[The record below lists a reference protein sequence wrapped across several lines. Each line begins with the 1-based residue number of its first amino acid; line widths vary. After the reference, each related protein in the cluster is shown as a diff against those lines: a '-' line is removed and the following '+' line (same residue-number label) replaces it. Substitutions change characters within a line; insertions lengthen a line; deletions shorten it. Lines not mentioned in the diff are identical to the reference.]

1 MTRHFLAVFALVTF
15 AAPAAGASAPKFVR
29 VSWSDSDTA
38 RTAAVTWNTDS
49 LGDPSTIEYGLTT
62 AYGQVAEGK
71 AFQAN
76 GSIGVIHEVSL
87 AGLTPSTTY
96 HYRVGGP
103 GQWSPPATF
112 RTGPVDGCEPM
123 RFVALGDNRPDFD
136 KSPIEL
142 WNPILTEA
150 LSYEPAFVLNTGDL
164 VLDGAEDDQWLHFLE
179 VTGPGI
185 SHTPL
190 MPSIGNHD
198 DDKVEGD
205 AASYNQL
212 FTLPRN
218 DVSGSEDYYYFTHGD
233 AIFVAISSVTFTG
246 GKTQFA
252 EQAAWLDKV
261 LTENPKTWKFVWFH
275 YPPYTGSINLG
286 FADLAHPPN
295 EKGQNASLV
304 PIFDKHH
311 VDIVFNGHNHF
322 YQRFEPLCCGG
333 GADSGQPTGD
343 AATGTTYIVTGG
355 AGAFSY
361 DLSIVGPN
369 FDLCPLLNLAKGAV
383 ACSGRHH
390 FLVVDIDGLDLG
402 VRVYTSTAQ
411 FLNSEPANAK
421 LIDEFEIHKSGPAPN
436 CDPPVADP
444 GPDAGGPAD
453 AGPTEVADSEA
464 EDTATPEAG
473 AELIDSPDVLEEIL
487 DSPDAQT
494 PDASPDG
501 TAPAP
506 DAATTPDATSPT
518 PDPGATIPG
527 TGDAIVQVPDSATS
541 GQPPSEPS
549 SGCAGGDPAQSVWAS
564 LMVLLLAAYSVL
576 RRRAIVDC

>member
-15 AAPAAGASAPKFVR
+15 AAPVAGASAPKFVR

-123 RFVALGDNRPDFD
+123 RFVALGDNRSDDD
-136 KSPIEL
+136 KGASPH
-142 WNPILTEA
+142 WNSILSEA
-150 LSYEPAFVLNTGDL
+150 LAHEPAFVLNTGDL
-164 VLDGAEDDQWLHFLE
+164 VRDGAEDAQWLHFLE
-179 VTGPGI
+179 STSAGVA
-185 SHTPL
+185 HTPL

-205 AASYNQL
+205 AATYNQL

-218 DVSGSEDYYYFTHGD
+218 AVSGSEDYYFFVHGD
-233 AIFVAISSVTFTG
+233 AVFAAISSVTFTG
-246 GKTQFA
+246 GQTKFA

-261 LTENPKTWKFVWFH
+261 FTDYPKKWKFVWFH
-275 YPPYTGSINLG
+275 HPPYTGSIDIFGLTELG
-286 FADLAHPPN
+286 HPSN
-295 EKGQNASLV
+295 ELGQNAALV

-311 VDIVFNGHNHF
+311 VDVVFNGHNHF
-322 YQRFEPLCCGG
+322 YQRFAPMCCGG
-333 GADSGQPTGD
+333 GSKDGNPTGD
-343 AATGTTYIVTGG
+343 PETGTTYVVTGG
-355 AGAFSY
+355 AGALTY
-361 DLSIVGPN
+361 DLSIIN
-369 FDLCPLLNLAKGAV
+369 LDLCPLLNLKKGAV
-383 ACSGRHH
+383 ACSGLHH
-390 FLVVDIDGLDLG
+390 FVTVDIDGLDL
-402 VRVYTSTAQ
+402 VARVYSTESQ
-411 FLNSEPANAK
+411 LLGKDPKNSK

-506 DAATTPDATSPT
+506 DAPTTPDATSPT

-564 LMVLLLAAYSVL
+564 LMVLLLAVAAS
-576 RRRAIVDC
+576 RRRGALS